1 MNFDNEDS
9 INFIK
14 NFSQENISD
23 FSIINYFNKNEF
35 IRKKFLNLKKI
46 QKQKINEKIIF
57 LKQFHKKNIK
67 DSYENTYRKNYKSK
81 SVSLNNQST
90 NNQSSS
96 KNLSKILFTSNKYL
110 IHSPSN
116 SNINRHFLT
125 LSPIKNKQLKKNH
138 IKIHFDNNS
147 FHKEKYG
154 KLYLFKEQV
163 KKIRHEKFIHNILEN
178 EFYFKKFENE
188 NKVQYFENLKYN
200 YSKNLKLFNEF
211 YENFNKY
218 YKYLLINIERGK
230 LKNIELNKKKI
241 EIRNDIQNIYF
252 KKEKLM
258 RVINDLM
265 NKKKFLL
272 CVKEKNIIFEKLSK
286 ETQNEINKDEERK
299 KLIKNNYIIKKKK
312 SQNNLSIN
320 TYNNDI
326 IKSFS
331 KRKNSTN
338 IINEINHTSFIKSD
352 FNNYEEENYYFPIEN
367 KNIFDNVEDF
377 EIIFNNINHIV
388 TGKLNKYNGIKNEIN
403 ILKRKLKEVDDEKK
417 EIIEKYYKRID
428 EDLRIKIEKV
438 KILKQK
444 NVELIQTKK
453 KLIEDISNT
462 NYLIDNILE
471 EKIQEIFALLNIK
484 IEKNYYSNQNL
495 NLIKLKIIE
504 ITFNNYSIEKNLYKK
519 NNPED
524 YKKIHRMSFLK
535 NRIYLIEK
543 RKSIENEKQKEKINK
558 IIERQNKI
566 YFLPSHKFNSSI
578 VIKKKKNKK

>member
-23 FSIINYFNKNEF
+23 CSIINYFNKNEF

-188 NKVQYFENLKYN
+188 NKVQYFENLNYN

-230 LKNIELNKKKI
+230 LKNIELNKKK
-241 EIRNDIQNIYF
+241 N
-252 KKEKLM
+252 
-258 RVINDLM
+258 
-265 NKKKFLL
+265 
-272 CVKEKNIIFEKLSK
+272 
-286 ETQNEINKDEERK
+286 
-299 KLIKNNYIIKKKK
+299 
-312 SQNNLSIN
+312 
-320 TYNNDI
+320 
-326 IKSFS
+326 
-331 KRKNSTN
+331 
-338 IINEINHTSFIKSD
+338 
-352 FNNYEEENYYFPIEN
+352 
-367 KNIFDNVEDF
+367 
-377 EIIFNNINHIV
+377 
-388 TGKLNKYNGIKNEIN
+388 
-403 ILKRKLKEVDDEKK
+403 
-417 EIIEKYYKRID
+417 
-428 EDLRIKIEKV
+428 
-438 KILKQK
+438 
-444 NVELIQTKK
+444 
-453 KLIEDISNT
+453 
-462 NYLIDNILE
+462 
-471 EKIQEIFALLNIK
+471 
-484 IEKNYYSNQNL
+484 
-495 NLIKLKIIE
+495 
-504 ITFNNYSIEKNLYKK
+504 
-519 NNPED
+519 
-524 YKKIHRMSFLK
+524 
-535 NRIYLIEK
+535 
-543 RKSIENEKQKEKINK
+543 
-558 IIERQNKI
+558 
-566 YFLPSHKFNSSI
+566 
-578 VIKKKKNKK
+578 